1 MLNQFST
8 ELKNVFPSE
17 LVDALM
23 DSYVEIKTN
32 FITQKWEPSELNGG
46 KFVEAVI
53 RILQHQVDGT
63 YTPIGTSIRNTFAEL
78 ERIQRAPSTILDS
91 YRLHIPRCLGAIY
104 NIRNRRGVGHLSGD
118 VNPNKS
124 DSLLIITISEWTL
137 AELYR
142 INYNISL
149 AEAQDL
155 VDILVSRKLELVF
168 DLNGVKRILNPKLK
182 IKDQIL
188 LIMYSENSAF
198 LTLDNLSLH
207 LKYKNKTYLK
217 SKILKELDKN
227 QFIELTDDN
236 KIYLLPPGQKYVED
250 NYENWKPK

>member
-17 LVDALM
+17 LVDALL

-46 KFVEAVI
+46 KFVEAVV
-53 RILQHQVDGT
+53 RILQHQIDGT

-149 AEAQDL
+149 TEAQEL

-168 DLNGVKRILNPKLK
+168 DLNGIKRILNPKLK

-198 LTLDNLSLH
+198 LTLENLCLH
-207 LKYKNKTYLK
+207 LKYKNKAYLK
-217 SKILKELDKN
+217 SKILSELDKN
-227 QFIELTDDN
+227 QFIELTDDE

-250 NYENWKPK
+250 NYENWKPT